1 MSEWIAQHDVT
12 LETSSDAGACSRM
25 CSTPAHRAPSRLRS
39 EAARQRA
46 RDVRS
51 FSDESARFIPRFA
64 QDSPLPGVFDSS
76 FRARFERRF
85 ASTTVPHE
93 AHLPLSFYFHSCLR
107 MSGCTY
113 VEHQLAYTVPAENR
127 LCCVFPRRK
136 HFEHHVVQR
145 SESVASRSATAGVLS
160 KRRASPRASRFGGA
174 AI

>member
-1 MSEWIAQHDVT
+1 MSESIAQHDVT

-25 CSTPAHRAPSRLRS
+25 CSTPAHRALSRLRS

-51 FSDESARFIPRFA
+51 FSDESARCIPRFA
-64 QDSPLPGVFDSS
+64 EDSPLPGVFDSS
-76 FRARFERRF
+76 FRARVERRF

-93 AHLPLSFYFHSCLR
+93 AHLPRSSYFRSCLR

-127 LCCVFPRRK
+127 LCCVIPRGQR
-136 HFEHHVVQR
+136 FQHHVVQR
-145 SESVASRSATAGVLS
+145 SESVASRSATAGMPS
-160 KRRASPRASRFGGA
+160 KRRASARPCQHGGA